1 MRSTLRTERNQPIER
16 SNEVNGYRDLRVA
29 LLGCGSVGAQVAR
42 LILEHGDELAARI
55 GATLQLTGIAVRDLD
70 APRDVEL
77 PRELFTTDAERLVL
91 GADIVV
97 ELMGGVEPARTLI
110 LKAIEGGADV
120 VTANKALIAAHG
132 SELNEAAE
140 QVGAQLSYEAAVAGA
155 IPIIRPLRESLAG
168 DHVTRVLGI
177 VNGSTN
183 YILDRMDRFGDSA
196 EDAMRVAAELGY
208 LEADPTLDVEGYDAA
223 QKATILARIAF
234 HTEVPVDAVY
244 REGIT
249 RVTAAQVDAARHA
262 GQVIKLL
269 AIAER
274 LTAADGTEGVSA
286 RVYPALISRDHP
298 LAAVHGG
305 KNAVFVEAEA
315 AGELMFY
322 GAGAGGVETASAVLG
337 DLVSAARRHVVG
349 GPGIP
354 GSAHAEL
361 PILPIGEVN
370 TSYQI
375 MLDVPDEPGVLAT
388 IAGILARHGVSAS
401 SVEQS
406 VPADAHG
413 TAALVI
419 GTHVAREVDLAA
431 TVEELRRSD
440 AVAAVTSVLRLEGN
454 A

>member
-1 MRSTLRTERNQPIER
+1 M
-16 SNEVNGYRDLRVA
+16 NGYRDLRVA

-42 LILEHGDELAARI
+42 LILEQGDELAARV
-55 GATLQLTGIAVRDLD
+55 GARLQLAGIAVRSLD
-70 APRDVEL
+70 AKRDVEL
-77 PRELFTTDAERLVL
+77 PQELFTTDAEQLVL
-91 GADIVV
+91 GADVVV

-110 LKAIEGGADV
+110 LQALEAGADV

-132 SELNEAAE
+132 PELADAAE

-168 DHVTRVLGI
+168 DHITRVLGI

-196 EDAMRVAAELGY
+196 EDAMRVASELGY

-223 QKATILARIAF
+223 QKATILASIAF
-234 HTEVPVDAVY
+234 HTEVPVDAVH

-249 RVTAAQVDAARHA
+249 SITSEQIQAARNA
-262 GQVIKLL
+262 GAVIKLL

-274 LTAADGTEGVSA
+274 VTASDGTQGVSA
-286 RVYPALISRDHP
+286 RVYPALIDRDHP

-354 GSAHAEL
+354 GSAHADL
-361 PILPIGEVN
+361 PILPVGEVR
-370 TSYQI
+370 TRYQV
-375 MLDVPDEPGVLAT
+375 MLDVRDEPGVLAA
-388 IAGILARHGVSAS
+388 IAGILADHGVSAA

-406 VPADAHG
+406 VPEDAAG
-413 TAALVI
+413 TATLVI
-419 GTHVAREVDLAA
+419 GTHTAREADLAA
-431 TVEELRRSD
+431 TVDALRDSD
-440 AVAAVTSVLRLEGN
+440 VVTAVTSVLRLEGN
-454 A
+454 

>member
-1 MRSTLRTERNQPIER
+1 M
-16 SNEVNGYRDLRVA
+16 NGYRDLRVA
-29 LLGCGSVGAQVAR
+29 LLGCGSVGSQVAR
-42 LILEHGDELAARI
+42 LILEQGDELAARV
-55 GATLQLTGIAVRDLD
+55 GARLQLIGIAVRDLD

-77 PRELFTTDAERLVL
+77 PRDFFTTDAEQLVL
-91 GADIVV
+91 GADIVI
-97 ELMGGVEPARTLI
+97 ELMGGIEPARALI
-110 LKAIEGGADV
+110 LRAIEGGADV
-120 VTANKALIAAHG
+120 VTGNKALIAAHG
-132 SELNEAAE
+132 LELADAAE

-168 DHVTRVLGI
+168 DHITRVLGI

-196 EDAMRVAAELGY
+196 EAASRVASELGY

-223 QKATILARIAF
+223 QKATILASIAF
-234 HTEVPVDAVY
+234 HTVVPVDAVY

-249 RVTAAQVDAARHA
+249 AVTSAQIEAAQHS
-262 GQVIKLL
+262 GYVIKLL

-274 LTAADGTEGVSA
+274 IVAADGTEGVSA
-286 RVYPALISRDHP
+286 RVYPALISREHP

-337 DLVSAARRHVVG
+337 DVVSAARRHVIG

-354 GSAHAEL
+354 GSSHADL
-361 PILPIGEVN
+361 RVLPIGEVN
-370 TSYQI
+370 TRYQI
-375 MLDVPDEPGVLAT
+375 MLSVRDEPGVLAA
-388 IAGILARHGVSAS
+388 IAGTLAQHGVSAA

-406 VPADAHG
+406 VTDDAEG
-413 TAALVI
+413 TANLVI
-419 GTHVAREVDLAA
+419 GTHTAREADLAA
-431 TVEELRRSD
+431 TVDALRASD
-440 AVAAVTSVLRLEGN
+440 VVTEVSSVLRLEG
-454 A
+454 AE

>member
-1 MRSTLRTERNQPIER
+1 M
-16 SNEVNGYRDLRVA
+16 NGYRDLRVA

-42 LILEHGDELAARI
+42 LILEESDELAARI
-55 GATLQLTGIAVRDLD
+55 GARLQLVGIAVRDVTS
-70 APRDVEL
+70 ARDVEL
-77 PRELFTTDAERLVL
+77 PAELFTTDAEQLVL
-91 GADIVV
+91 GADVV
-97 ELMGGVEPARTLI
+97 IELMGGVEPARTLI
-110 LKAIEGGADV
+110 LRALEGGADV
-120 VTANKALIAAHG
+120 ITANKALIAAHG
-132 SELNEAAE
+132 PELNAAAE

-155 IPIIRPLRESLAG
+155 IPILRPLRESLAG
-168 DHVTRVLGI
+168 DHVTRVMGI

-223 QKATILARIAF
+223 QKATILASIAF

-249 RVTAAQVDAARHA
+249 RVTAAQIEAAKKA
-262 GQVIKLL
+262 GFVIKLL
-269 AIAER
+269 GIAER
-274 LTAADGTEGVSA
+274 LTAADGTVGVSA
-286 RVYPALISRDHP
+286 RVYPALISREHP
-298 LAAVHGG
+298 LAAVYGG

-322 GAGAGGVETASAVLG
+322 GAGAGGKETASAVMG

-361 PILPIGEVN
+361 PLLAIGEVN
-370 TSYQI
+370 TRYQI
-375 MLDVPDEPGVLAT
+375 MLEVRDEPGVLAK
-388 IAGILARHGVSAS
+388 IAGILAEHGVSAA

-406 VPADAHG
+406 VPVGAQG
-413 TAALVI
+413 TAELVI
-419 GTHVAREVDLAA
+419 GTHTAREADLAA
-431 TVEELRRSD
+431 TVQTLVASD
-440 AVAAVTSVLRLEGN
+440 AVTAVTSVLRVEGN

>member
-1 MRSTLRTERNQPIER
+1 M
-16 SNEVNGYRDLRVA
+16 NGYRDLRVA

-42 LILEHGDELAARI
+42 LILEQGDELAARI
-55 GATLQLTGIAVRDLD
+55 GARLQLTGIAVRDID

-77 PRELFTTDAERLVL
+77 PRELFTTDADQLVL
-91 GADIVV
+91 GADVVV
-97 ELMGGVEPARTLI
+97 ELMGGIEPARSLI

-132 SELNEAAE
+132 PELSEAAE

-168 DHVTRVLGI
+168 DHITRVLGI

-223 QKATILARIAF
+223 QKATILASIAF
-234 HTEVPVDAVY
+234 HTEVPVESVY

-249 RVTAAQVDAARHA
+249 KVTATQVEAARHA
-262 GQVIKLL
+262 GYVIKLL
-269 AIAER
+269 GIAER
-274 LTAADGTEGVSA
+274 LTASDGTEGVSA

-354 GSAHAEL
+354 GSAHAAL
-361 PILPIGEVN
+361 PILPVGEVN

-375 MLDVPDEPGVLAT
+375 MLAVRDEPGVLAK
-388 IAGILARHGVSAS
+388 IAGILAEHGVSAA

-406 VPADAHG
+406 VPAGAQG

-419 GTHVAREVDLAA
+419 GTHVAREADLAA
-431 TVEELRRSD
+431 TVDALRESD
-440 AVAAVTSVLRLEGN
+440 VVTDVTSVLRLEGN
-454 A
+454 S

>member
-1 MRSTLRTERNQPIER
+1 
-16 SNEVNGYRDLRVA
+16 VNAYRDLRVA

-42 LILEHGDELAARI
+42 LIIEQGDELAARI
-55 GATLQLTGIAVRDLD
+55 GARLTLTGIAVRSLD
-70 APRDVEL
+70 AKRDVEL
-77 PRELFTTDAERLVL
+77 PRELFTTDAEQLVL

-97 ELMGGVEPARTLI
+97 ELMGGIEPARTLI
-110 LKAIEGGADV
+110 LRALEGGADV
-120 VTANKALIAAHG
+120 VTANKALIATHG
-132 SELNEAAE
+132 PELADTAE

-168 DHVTRVLGI
+168 DRITRVLGI

-183 YILDRMDRFGDSA
+183 YILDRMDRFGDSPEA
-196 EDAMRVAAELGY
+196 AMRVASELGY

-223 QKATILARIAF
+223 QKATILASIAF
-234 HTEVPVDAVY
+234 HTEVPVESVH

-249 RVTAAQVDAARHA
+249 GVTAQQIEAARHA
-262 GQVIKLL
+262 GYVIKLL

-274 LTAADGTEGVSA
+274 LTAADGTAGVSA

-354 GSAHAEL
+354 GSAHADL
-361 PILPIGEVN
+361 PLLPVGEVT

-375 MLDVPDEPGVLAT
+375 MLRVRDEPGVLAT
-388 IAGILARHGVSAS
+388 IAGILAERGVSAA
-401 SVEQS
+401 SVEQ
-406 VPADAHG
+406 
-413 TAALVI
+413 TAAQAADEASGVATATLVI
-419 GTHVAREVDLAA
+419 GTHRAREADLAA
-431 TVEELRRSD
+431 TVDALRESA
-440 AVAAVTSVLRLEGN
+440 AVTAVTSVLRLEGDS
-454 A
+454 

>member
-1 MRSTLRTERNQPIER
+1 MNA
-16 SNEVNGYRDLRVA
+16 YRDLRVA

-42 LILEHGDELAARI
+42 LIIEQGDELAARV
-55 GATLQLTGIAVRDLD
+55 GARLRLTGIAVRSLD
-70 APRDVEL
+70 AERDVEL
-77 PRELFTTDAERLVL
+77 PRELFTTDAEQLVL

-97 ELMGGVEPARTLI
+97 ELMGGIEPARALI
-110 LKAIEGGADV
+110 LRALEGGADV
-120 VTANKALIAAHG
+120 VTANKALIATHG
-132 SELNEAAE
+132 PELADMAE

-168 DHVTRVLGI
+168 DRITRVLGI

-196 EDAMRVAAELGY
+196 EGAMRVASELGY

-223 QKATILARIAF
+223 QKATILASIAF
-234 HTEVPVDAVY
+234 HTEVPVESVH

-249 RVTAAQVDAARHA
+249 GVTAEQIEAAKHA
-262 GQVIKLL
+262 GYVIKLL

-274 LTAADGTEGVSA
+274 LIAADGTPGISA

-354 GSAHAEL
+354 GSAHADL
-361 PILPIGEVN
+361 PLLPVGEVT

-375 MLDVPDEPGVLAT
+375 MLQVRDEPGVLAA
-388 IAGILARHGVSAS
+388 IAGILAQHGVSAA
-401 SVEQS
+401 SVEQTAAQ
-406 VPADAHG
+406 VDEAADRAASAEQ

-419 GTHVAREVDLAA
+419 GTHRAREADLAA
-431 TVEELRRSD
+431 TVEALRESA
-440 AVAAVTSVLRLEGN
+440 AVTAVTSVLRLEGDS
-454 A
+454 